1 MSNQDRDPIL
11 LTPGPLT
18 TSLVTKSA
26 MLRDWGS
33 WDGAFN
39 AVTAR
44 VRERL
49 TAIVNGS
56 GSHVCVPMQGSG
68 TFSVE
73 AAVNTLV
80 PRDGHVLV
88 LVNGAYGKR
97 LARLTEMMGRRLST
111 FETADDVPT
120 TVADVAQALDGDPS
134 ISHVALI
141 HCETSTGILNPLPEI
156 ADVVAKRGKHLIV
169 DAMSSFGA
177 IAIDAQRT
185 PFDALV
191 GASGKCV
198 EGPPGMGFVIA
209 RKSVLERCAGN
220 STSLALDLYDQ
231 WAYME
236 KTTQWRYTP
245 PTHVVVA
252 LDAALEQFL
261 AAGGQPARLARYTA
275 NYQTLI
281 SGMSEMGFKP
291 FLDPGIQAPIIVT
304 FHAPADAKYA
314 FKPFYDKVRDKGF
327 ILYPGKLTQLETFRV
342 GCIGAIGPD
351 EMRHAVNAVRDALFE
366 LGITQVAPRVVGR
379 RRAEQAPRAKVGVG
393 RRRAEQGPRA

>member
-1 MSNQDRDPIL
+1 MSVFSRDPIL

-18 TSLVTKSA
+18 TSLETKAA

-33 WDGAFN
+33 WDSNFN

-49 TAIVNGS
+49 TAIINGTA
-56 GSHVCVPMQGSG
+56 SHVCVPMQGSG

-97 LARLTEMMGRRLST
+97 MARLTEMMRRRLAVV
-111 FETADDVPT
+111 EAADDVAITGP
-120 TVADVAQALDGDPS
+120 DVARALDADRS
-134 ISHVALI
+134 ITHVGLI

-156 ADVVAKRGKHLIV
+156 AAVVAGRGKSLIV
-169 DAMSSFGA
+169 DAMSSFAA
-177 IAIDAQRT
+177 IAIDASRT

-191 GASGKCV
+191 AASGKCI
-198 EGPPGMGFVIA
+198 EGPPGMGFVLV
-209 RKSVLERCAGN
+209 RKAVLEKSAGN
-220 STSLALDLYDQ
+220 STSLALDLHDQ
-231 WAYME
+231 WQYME

-252 LDAALEQFL
+252 VDAALEQYR
-261 AAGGQPARLARYTA
+261 AEGGQPARLARYTA
-275 NYQTLI
+275 NYETLI
-281 SGMSEMGFKP
+281 AGMKELGFKI
-291 FLDPGIQAPIIVT
+291 FLDAKIQAPIIVT
-304 FHAPADAKYA
+304 FHAPPDPRYSFKA
-314 FKPFYDKVRDKGF
+314 FYECVRDKGF

-342 GCIGAIGPD
+342 GCIGAIGPE
-351 EMRHAVNAVRDALFE
+351 EMRHAVNAVRDSLRE
-366 LGITQVAPRVVGR
+366 LGIKQVAPATVK
-379 RRAEQAPRAKVGVG
+379 AA
-393 RRRAEQGPRA
+393 

>member
-1 MSNQDRDPIL
+1 LNVPDSLPRTDPMNQTDRDPIL

-18 TSLVTKSA
+18 TTLATKAA

-33 WDGAFN
+33 WDSRFN

-49 TAIVNGS
+49 IGIIDAGDT
-56 GSHVCVPMQGSG
+56 HVCVPMQGSG

-97 LARLTEMMGRRLST
+97 LAKLTELMGRRLSVV
-111 FETADDVPT
+111 ESADDVPIT
-120 TVADVAQALDGDPS
+120 GPDVASALDRDSS
-134 ISHVALI
+134 ITHVGLI

-156 ADVVAKRGKHLIV
+156 AQAVAKRQRSLIV

-177 IAIDAQRT
+177 IAVDARTT

-191 GASGKCV
+191 AASGKCI
-198 EGPPGMGFVIA
+198 EGPPGMGFVFV
-209 RKSVLERCAGN
+209 RRSVLERCAGR
-220 STSLALDLYDQ
+220 STSLSLDLHDQ

-236 KTTQWRYTP
+236 RTTQWRYTP

-252 LDAALEQFL
+252 LDAALEQYL
-261 AAGGQPARLARYTA
+261 EAGGQPARLARYTA
-275 NYQTLI
+275 NCETLVA
-281 SGMSEMGFKP
+281 GMTGLGFRV
-291 FLDPGIQAPIIVT
+291 FLDPKVQAPIIVT
-304 FHAPADAKYA
+304 FHAPADPKYA
-314 FKPFYDKVRDKGF
+314 FKEFYDRVRDRGF

-342 GCIGAIGPD
+342 GCIGAIGPV
-351 EMRHAVNAVRDALFE
+351 EMRHAVNAVRDTLLE
-366 LGITQVAPRVVGR
+366 MGIRQVAP
-379 RRAEQAPRAKVGVG
+379 AAAPAAVGVT
-393 RRRAEQGPRA
+393 